1 MDGRF
6 REGEERSK
14 DLRSHAWPGSESY
27 NTHGS
32 VKGVEEGM
40 KGLTMEVLPFWI
52 LTNVHRREMVIDVAR
67 TCG

>member
-1 MDGRF
+1 
-6 REGEERSK
+6 
-14 DLRSHAWPGSESY
+14 LRSHAWPGSESY

-32 VKGVEEGM
+32 VKGVEEEM
-40 KGLTMEVLPFWI
+40 KGLTMKVLPFWI